1 MGITSPVYLLADDS
15 VSIELIGHTDQRGE
29 NDANQRLA
37 QARAKAVAAFLA
49 QGAHPYLGRG
59 RRTDICCRT
68 LSISVRQCSI
78 VHQRSVAA
86 CVPPYGFIP
95 LP

>member
-1 MGITSPVYLLADDS
+1 M
-15 VSIELIGHTDQRGE
+15 
-29 NDANQRLA
+29 
-37 QARAKAVAAFLA
+37 AAFLA